1 MLTYMLVAEER
12 SAGPEPAP
20 RARRGPRKPA
30 AAKPAADPPAGR
42 PGLDAAD
49 PAIREFARRVD
60 VVRTT
65 VKVSVDLDA
74 RIRQEAARRG
84 MTMSAWTREALEAH
98 LPGGAR
104 QPVRQL
110 LAAGAGDSGRSDISD
125 RIEELLA
132 EEWGS
137 PHK

>member
-1 MLTYMLVAEER
+1 MLAYMLTVEER
-12 SAGPEPAP
+12 PAESGPAP
-20 RARRGPRKPA
+20 HARRGPRKPA
-30 AAKPAADPPAGR
+30 AGKPETERPADR
-42 PGLDAAD
+42 PQVDATD
-49 PAIREFARRVD
+49 PATQEFARKVD

-104 QPVRQL
+104 QPVRRL
-110 LAAGAGDSGRSDISD
+110 LAAGAGSSGRSDISE
-125 RIEELLA
+125 RIEELLYG
-132 EEWGS
+132 WGS
-137 PHK
+137 DSDQ